1 MRETWNATL
10 DKERLALE
18 EKLASSANDRQ
29 TFAFEKA
36 TLLKFIQEQAE
47 TKFQLEAQSKQM
59 QDANSVAQVT
69 LHEKLETALKEQQQL
84 QQSAHEA
91 LLQSE
96 TVRHECQTLSAE
108 LQNEQ
113 HVRQELEIRTRNQT
127 EEIQRLESEYRAA
140 QQDFLAAK
148 GVCGDLQVA
157 LEHRDNEIRSLQ
169 TRIDELEAF
178 AQDLKQQLT
187 QKLAEEIA
195 LKQAMEKSLHDLEM
209 VSKQRNEAAKAMNE
223 AVSISACSLEEQQAL
238 ESKIETQRKQ
248 LEQLKTSKNLLQN
261 AMLEQLSTLRK
272 QLQLERIQRIEAE
285 AKLKRLCS
293 SSWTN
298 GRHHSGD
305 DRLTSSQLSDDSN
318 DQDEAPCP
326 LSPPSAASPSR
337 LPGCLA
343 KYKRSP
349 ADGGQDYDSNSSD
362 DSEHDDELEK
372 NAAAQPHEWE
382 LETQTEEA
390 SPAQMPAPVSVPQ
403 GHSPTD
409 RAQRSTPQR
418 LSVMGESR
426 DGGLS
431 LWELAGGLE

>member
-1 MRETWNATL
+1 MREAWIATL
-10 DKERLALE
+10 DKERLALD
-18 EKLASSANDRQ
+18 EKLASFANDRQ

-47 TKFQLEAQSKQM
+47 LKFQLEAQSKQM
-59 QDANSVAQVT
+59 QDANTVAQAA
-69 LHEKLETALKEQQQL
+69 LHEKLETALKEQHRL

-91 LLQSE
+91 HVQAE
-96 TVRHECQTLSAE
+96 NVRHECQAVSKE

-113 HVRQELEIRTRNQT
+113 NVRQELETRTQSQA
-127 EEIQRLESEYRAA
+127 EEIQRLQSECRAT

-157 LEHRDNEIRSLQ
+157 LEHREHEIRSLQ
-169 TRIDELEAF
+169 THVEELEALVHE
-178 AQDLKQQLT
+178 LKQQIG
-187 QKLAEEIA
+187 QMLAEEAA
-195 LKQAMEKSLHDLEM
+195 LKQAMENSLHDLEM

-238 ESKIETQRKQ
+238 ESKIESQRKQ

-293 SSWTN
+293 SSWVN
-298 GRHHSGD
+298 GRHHSSG
-305 DRLTSSQLSDDSN
+305 DRLTTSQLSDDST
-318 DQDEAPCP
+318 DHDETPCP

-343 KYKRSP
+343 NYKRSP
-349 ADGGQDYDSNSSD
+349 DDDAHDDESDSSD
-362 DSEHDDELEK
+362 DSEHDELEG
-372 NAAAQPHEWE
+372 NAVMHYQNAVEVATKAHEPPSPAVPATAPHER
-382 LETQTEEA
+382 TP
-390 SPAQMPAPVSVPQ
+390 SPPL
-403 GHSPTD
+403 H
-409 RAQRSTPQR
+409 RADEPPSM
-418 LSVMGESR
+418 SESAAC
-426 DGGLS
+426 DLS